1 MSTVSSTRPSR
12 SAIFPSRS
20 RIGGNFELVVL
31 LLSKATFDAGF
42 HFKID
47 ASCLCTYRAKAF
59 GKSGFLALYCNIW
72 LFFR

>member
-1 MSTVSSTRPSR
+1 MSTVLFTRASR
-12 SAIFPSRS
+12 SAIFPSLS
-20 RIGGNFELVVL
+20 RIGGIFDLVV

-42 HFKID
+42 HYKID
-47 ASCLCTYRAKAF
+47 TSCLCTYRAKAC